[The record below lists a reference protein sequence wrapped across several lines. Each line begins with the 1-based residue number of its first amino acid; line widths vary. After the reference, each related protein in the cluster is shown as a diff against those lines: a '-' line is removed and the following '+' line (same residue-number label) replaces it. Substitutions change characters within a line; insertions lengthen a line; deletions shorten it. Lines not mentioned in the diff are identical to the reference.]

1 MQPLARVLACIVILT
16 VSGGLAAAQQQG
28 IAEKRVALVV
38 GNSEYRNVPVLPN
51 PGRDAQ
57 ALATVL
63 RSVGF
68 QNVQL
73 ATDVSRTR
81 LIENLRAFARAASDA
96 DWAVVY
102 YAGHGIEINGVNY
115 LIPVDATLGADRD
128 VAYEAVPLEQV
139 LDSVDAARRLR
150 VVILDACR
158 DNPFLAQMKRGA
170 GTRSVGRGLARI
182 EPAGGTLVAYAAKA
196 GQVALDGDGG
206 GNSPFVASLIKY
218 LPQPGIEINM
228 LFRLVR
234 DDGMEAT
241 GRKQEPFIYGSL
253 PARDF
258 FFAASK

>member
-1 MQPLARVLACIVILT
+1 MRPLVRVVAWVVALA
-16 VSGGLAAAQQQG
+16 VSGGSVAAQQDG
-28 IAEKRVALVV
+28 VVETRVALVV
-38 GNSEYRNVPVLPN
+38 GNASYQHVPPLPN

-63 RSVGF
+63 RAVGF
-68 QNVQL
+68 QSVQL
-73 ATDVSRTR
+73 EIDRSRTG
-81 LIENLRAFARAASDA
+81 LIENLRAFARAASEA

-115 LIPVDATLGADRD
+115 LIPIDATLGADRD
-128 VAYEAVPLEQV
+128 VAYEAVPLEHV

-158 DNPFLAQMKRGA
+158 DNPFVVQMKRSA

-196 GQVALDGDGG
+196 GQVALDGDG
-206 GNSPFVASLIKY
+206 NSPFVASLVRY
-218 LPQPGIEINM
+218 LPQPGIEISR

-234 DDGMEAT
+234 DDVMAAT
-241 GRKQEPFIYGSL
+241 DRKQEPFVYGSL
-253 PARDF
+253 PAREF
-258 FFAASK
+258 FFATSK

>member
-1 MQPLARVLACIVILT
+1 MRPLARVLACIVILA
-16 VSGGLAAAQQQG
+16 VSGGLGAAQQQG
-28 IAEKRVALVV
+28 AAEKRVALVV
-38 GNSEYRNVPVLPN
+38 GNSAYRNVPVLPN
-51 PGRDAQ
+51 PSRDAQ

-68 QNVQL
+68 QSVQL
-73 ATDVSRTR
+73 ETDVSHAR

-96 DWAVVY
+96 EWAVVY

-115 LIPVDATLGADRD
+115 LIPIDAMLGADRD

-158 DNPFLAQMKRGA
+158 DNPFVPQMKRTA
-170 GTRSVGRGLARI
+170 GTRSAGRGLARI

-206 GNSPFVASLIKY
+206 GNSPFVASLVKY
-218 LPQPGIEINM
+218 LPQPGLEISM

-234 DDGMEAT
+234 DDVMEAT

-253 PARDF
+253 PAQNF
-258 FFAASK
+258 YFAAAK

>member
-1 MQPLARVLACIVILT
+1 MRPLAWVVACVAALAA
-16 VSGGLAAAQQQG
+16 SGGPVAAQQDG
-28 IAEKRVALVV
+28 VVETRVALVV
-38 GNSEYRNVPVLPN
+38 GNSSYQHVPPLPN
-51 PGRDAQ
+51 PSRDAQ

-63 RSVGF
+63 RAVGF
-68 QNVQL
+68 QSVQL
-73 ATDVSRTR
+73 EINRARAE
-81 LIENLRAFARAASDA
+81 LIENLRAFARAASEA

-115 LIPVDATLGADRD
+115 LIPIDATLGADRD
-128 VAYEAVPLEQV
+128 IAYEAVPLEHV

-158 DNPFLAQMKRGA
+158 DNPFVLQMKRSA

-206 GNSPFVASLIKY
+206 GNSPFVASLVKY
-218 LPQPGIEINM
+218 LPQPGIEISR

-234 DDGMEAT
+234 DDVMEAT
-241 GRKQEPFIYGSL
+241 DRKQEPFIYGSL
-253 PARDF
+253 PAREF
-258 FFAASK
+258 FFATSK